1 MINMTPKF
9 KVGDMVRW
17 RREIVF
23 ADGSVLA
30 GGDVANWGSNP
41 SPWGSNGDT
50 VVYGDDVANWG
61 SNGDTEVLGFIL
73 SHKQVWYRDS
83 DPESLWL
90 GEGEKTI
97 IWYEVHW
104 GHKGTTMAAE
114 IALEKL

>member
-23 ADGSVLA
+23 ADGSVLY
-30 GGDVANWGSNP
+30 GDDVANWGSNP

-50 VVYGDDVANWG
+50 EG
-61 SNGDTEVLGFIL
+61 LGFIL

-83 DPESLWL
+83 DPESHWL

>member
-30 GGDVANWGSNP
+30 GGDVVNWWSNGYTEPPDYEYP
-41 SPWGSNGDT
+41 SPVS
-50 VVYGDDVANWG
+50 
-61 SNGDTEVLGFIL
+61 EVLGFIL

-83 DPESLWL
+83 DPESLWI

>member
-23 ADGSVLA
+23 ADGSVLY
-30 GGDVANWGSNP
+30 GDDVADWGSNP
-41 SPWGSNGDT
+41 SPWGSNGDSE
-50 VVYGDDVANWG
+50 G
-61 SNGDTEVLGFIL
+61 LGFIL
-73 SHKQVWYRDS
+73 SHKSVWYRNW
-83 DPESLWL
+83 P
-90 GEGEKTI
+90 GEGEKTV

-104 GHKGTTMAAE
+104 GHKGIIMAAE

>member
-23 ADGSVLA
+23 ADGSSLT
-30 GGDVANWGSNP
+30 GGDVAFWGSHGYTETPDYENP
-41 SPWGSNGDT
+41 SPVS
-50 VVYGDDVANWG
+50 
-61 SNGDTEVLGFIL
+61 EVPGFIL

-83 DPESLWL
+83 DPESH
-90 GEGEKTI
+90 GPVGTRKTI

-104 GHKGTTMAAE
+104 GHKGTIMAAE
-114 IALEKL
+114 MALEKL